1 MMSQPRAL
9 VIDDSR
15 VARAMVTRALAGLYE
30 ISQADCAEAALETL
44 DTLAGS
50 DPFALVVVDWNMP
63 GMTGVEFVRQLRMS
77 DSYADVKVLM
87 ITTEVETQGVITALE
102 AGVDEYLMKPFS
114 RAAVLE
120 KLALLGLPCDEF
132 GTTSVD

>member
-30 ISQADCAEAALETL
+30 ISQADCAEAALKTL

-77 DSYADVKVLM
+77 DSYADVKILM

>member
-77 DSYADVKVLM
+77 DSYADVKILGSSAMNVDDLM
-87 ITTEVETQGVITALE
+87 RGMGA
-102 AGVDEYLMKPFS
+102 S
-114 RAAVLE
+114 R
-120 KLALLGLPCDEF
+120 
-132 GTTSVD
+132 

>member
-1 MMSQPRAL
+1 MLQPRAL

-77 DSYADVKVLM
+77 DSYADVKILM

>member
-30 ISQADCAEAALETL
+30 ISQADCAEAALKTL

>member
-1 MMSQPRAL
+1 MMLQPRAL

-77 DSYADVKVLM
+77 DSYADVKILM

>member
-1 MMSQPRAL
+1 
-9 VIDDSR
+9 
-15 VARAMVTRALAGLYE
+15 
-30 ISQADCAEAALETL
+30 
-44 DTLAGS
+44 
-50 DPFALVVVDWNMP
+50 
-63 GMTGVEFVRQLRMS
+63 
-77 DSYADVKVLM
+77 M

>member
-77 DSYADVKVLM
+77 DSYADVKILM